1 MKQWQSRDLDL
12 SDPSLK
18 PSPGAR
24 TLPGTKGQGPAV
36 PGSVL
41 SPSRPWVPGVLHFR
55 GSVPRDK
62 RPPRVRVTRGLPHGP
77 TSGRGAQI
85 PLLGPALQEGGWQ
98 VLLMSPRLRH
108 CWVLTAA

>member
-41 SPSRPWVPGVLHFR
+41 SPSRALGAGGAVLQRLSSQGQEAPTGGQEGFLTVPLQAE
-55 GSVPRDK
+55 VPRF
-62 RPPRVRVTRGLPHGP
+62 
-77 TSGRGAQI
+77 